1 MYSIDVCVD
10 AKRCSEGNLDKFIRE
25 TAYELNCSNCYMT
38 YEQTEKKKPFNLHC
52 IFNIEYDTLFILLSR
67 FHCLNYQKLD
77 F

>member
-38 YEQTEKKKPFNLHC
+38 YEQTEKKIKEKSGKEKNRG
-52 IFNIEYDTLFILLSR
+52 EMKRKERGRKEEERTW
-67 FHCLNYQKLD
+67 KE
-77 F
+77 